1 MGIAYLF
8 IGVDLLVSL
17 IACLPMGW
25 ARRRPDP
32 RWLYGLFVS
41 LLVAVLIGVIGAA
54 AAARSSGPDGALVVM
69 VYLGPAFVLSAIR
82 LTYEGNQIFR
92 RRTGTAREQAQ
103 WTQRRD
109 G

>member
-1 MGIAYLF
+1 MGSAFLF
-8 IGVDLLVSL
+8 IGVDLLVSA

-32 RWLYGLFVS
+32 RWSYGLFVL
-41 LLVAVLIGVIGAA
+41 LLVAVFLGVIAA
-54 AAARSSGPDGALVVM
+54 ATAAQRSSSDGALVVM

-92 RRTGTAREQAQ
+92 RRTSTARDQVQ
-103 WTQRRD
+103 
-109 G
+109 

>member
-1 MGIAYLF
+1 MGIAYIF
-8 IGVDLLVSL
+8 IGVDLLVVL

-25 ARRRPDP
+25 ARGRSDP

-41 LLVAVLIGVIGAA
+41 LLVAVFLGVIGAA
-54 AAARSSGPDGALVVM
+54 TAAQWSSPDGALVVM

-92 RRTGTAREQAQ
+92 RRTATAREQVQ
-103 WTQRRD
+103 
-109 G
+109 